1 MSELGDVNIFRV
13 DKDSWEVYMYEK
25 KLDLIR
31 VEYEIFLFFISKKG
45 YVFSCESIVI
55 ESESINFESFNK
67 SIDVIIGCL
76 WFKIEKN
83 FK

>member
-1 MSELGDVNIFRV
+1 
-13 DKDSWEVYMYEK
+13 MYEK

-76 WFKIEKN
+76 
-83 FK
+83 